1 MQSLVVYFTHVSL
14 VLSVSLRTDYGI
26 KDITSKGRDVYHLDG
41 QTLLSCHQYQ
51 WQIQGRGPPPPPPLS
66 FGQNEAR
73 RAEKKL
79 SYLKVWIHH

>member
-1 MQSLVVYFTHVSL
+1 MQSLVFYFTHLSL

-26 KDITSKGRDVYHLDG
+26 KVVTSKGRDVYPSDA

-51 WQIQGRGPPPPPPLS
+51 WRIQGRGPVPPTLS
-66 FGQNEAR
+66 FDQNEAR
-73 RAEKKL
+73 RTEKKL